1 MMTDTIFTELHTPIG
16 SLFLVADPHGLCR
29 IVLPGRG
36 DDHVGRMVAWE
47 DHPLLAR
54 AAAQIDEYLAGNRK
68 NFQLPLSL
76 HGTAFQLSV
85 WRLLAQIPFGTTRS
99 YGELARQLGGIGKAR
114 AVGGAAHANPLPLVI
129 PCHRLVGAGGSLTGF
144 AGGLAL
150 KKKLLR
156 HEGILV
162 AENGKIE
169 KIIEKQLDNR

>member
-1 MMTDTIFTELHTPIG
+1 MTDAISTELHTPIG
-16 SLFLVADPHGLCR
+16 SLLLVADRHGLCR

-36 DDHVGRMVAWE
+36 DDHAGRMVARE

-54 AAAQIDEYLAGNRK
+54 AAAQIDEYLAGSRK
-68 NFQLPLSL
+68 SFQLPLSL

-85 WRLLAQIPFGTTRS
+85 WQLLAQIPLGTTRS

-114 AVGGAAHANPLPLVI
+114 AVGRAAHANPLPLVI
-129 PCHRLVGAGGSLTGF
+129 PCHRLVGAGGDLTGF
-144 AGGLAL
+144 AGGLDL